1 MNHRSSVETTR
12 RHRNQEGDVGLDK
25 LIGSLLTGWAVPGI
39 EMARARFRLL
49 CGTAGTSS
57 VDAKGEGQ
65 VHKHKAQS
73 TEAMHEGRID
83 P

>member
-1 MNHRSSVETTR
+1 M
-12 RHRNQEGDVGLDK
+12 LAWDK
-25 LIGSLLTGWAVPGI
+25 LIGSLPTGWAVPGI
-39 EMARARFRLL
+39 EMARARFRLS

-65 VHKHKAQS
+65 AHKRKAES
-73 TEAMHEGRID
+73 TEATHEGRIG

>member
-1 MNHRSSVETTR
+1 MSKQRDGIETR
-12 RHRNQEGDVGLDK
+12 KVMLAWDK

-65 VHKHKAQS
+65 VHKHEAQS